1 MYVITDQL
9 RNLGF
14 SVNTLNNLIIR
25 NNNIRKFNTLEYFCI
40 YIIMEDIHI
49 EVENMHYI
57 IKPGHIAFIGP
68 HKQVKFGPALGE
80 EIFIIVFSSSFYER
94 SSKDSLFLN
103 SQLFF
108 NYNTDFFIAPFT
120 NLEEKRAVFMERMES
135 FQLKDESLYISAAHN
150 AIERLILDAFLH
162 IPSDEMKKDVKF
174 DYLYYVNR
182 FKVLLQRDYKKAK
195 KVSYYAAELN
205 ISARK
210 LTEMTE
216 YVLGK
221 TAKHIIIEKIISEC
235 KKALNFSNN
244 TISEISYD
252 LGFSNEGNFSNFIK
266 KHTGKNPSEMKQ

>member
-14 SVNTLNNLIIR
+14 SVNKLNNLIER
-25 NNNIRKFNTLEYFCI
+25 NNNIRTFSTLDYFCI
-40 YIIMEDIHI
+40 YIIMEDIRL
-49 EVENMHYI
+49 EVEGIHYI
-57 IKPGHIAFIGP
+57 IKPGHIVFIGP
-68 HKQVKFGPALGE
+68 YKKVKFGPALGE

-108 NYNTDFFIAPFT
+108 NYSSDLFVAPFT

-150 AIERLILDAFLH
+150 AIERLLLDAFLH
-162 IPSDEMKKDVKF
+162 IPADEMKKDVKF

-182 FKVLLQRDYKKAK
+182 FKVLLQRDYRKAK
-195 KVSYYAAELN
+195 KVSYYAGELN

-252 LGFSNEGNFSNFIK
+252 LGFSNEGNFSNFVK
-266 KHTGKNPSEMKQ
+266 KHTGKNPSEMK